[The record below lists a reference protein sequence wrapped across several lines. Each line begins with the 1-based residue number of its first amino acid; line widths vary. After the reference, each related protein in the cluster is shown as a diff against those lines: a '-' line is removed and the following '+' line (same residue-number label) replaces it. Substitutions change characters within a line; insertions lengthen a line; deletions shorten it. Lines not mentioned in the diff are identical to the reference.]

1 MIAYSDNQQQAID
14 KLNKLKVGALFMR
27 PGTGKTRVSLALVN
41 SSDCDYCLFIVPFS
55 TKGNLTN
62 EINKWGI
69 NCQYDIVGVESLSNS
84 DRIYLETLDKLNH
97 SSEAFIVV
105 DESLKIKNTT
115 ARRTKR
121 VLKFADYA
129 TYRLV
134 LNGTPVSK
142 NLLDLWP
149 QMEFLSPKILKMNQD
164 QFKDTFCHYIQ
175 YRKYKPDGKLGKWQ
189 EFIKNYENLEYLYSL
204 IKPYVFDSDLQLN
217 SNKQYV
223 NIDYSIVANRE
234 EYMGLRNNLI
244 ASLEYGDADSFIKA
258 TQAMQHVYCAEPNKL
273 RIIDKLIDDKTIIFT
288 KFIRSQEAVLNKFP
302 QAHVLTYGKGSFGLN
317 LQQYNKIIFFDKTFD
332 YAQRDQAEHR
342 IYRMGQQEDVTYYDL
357 TGDVNLEHTIDQNI
371 DYKQN
376 LLTEFK
382 KLLNKGDEADW
393 QKII

>member
-14 KLNKLKVGALFMR
+14 KLDKLKVGALFMR

-55 TKGNLTN
+55 TKGNLAN

-97 SSEAFIVV
+97 SSKAFIVV

-121 VLKFADYA
+121 VLKFANYA

-175 YRKYKPDGKLGKWQ
+175 YRKYKPDGKLGKWK

-223 NIDYSIVANRE
+223 NIDYSIVADRE
-234 EYMGLRNNLI
+234 EYMGLRGNLI

-273 RIIDKLIDDKTIIFT
+273 RIIDKLIDEKTIIFT
-288 KFIRSQEAVLNKFP
+288 KFIRSQDAVLDKFP
-302 QAHVLTYGKGSFGLN
+302 QANVLTYGKGSFGLN

-357 TGDVNLEHTIDQNI
+357 TGDVNLEYTIDQNI
-371 DYKQN
+371 EYKQS
-376 LLTEFK
+376 LITEFK
-382 KLLNKGDEADW
+382 KLLNKGDEVNW